1 MYASA
6 GGTWLGECHPPL
18 HYRERSLGGMKAL
31 TAARGDDVMCGFQ
44 LVSLDVFCTSEKNGA
59 PENTSGSCTKRNV
72 TPSRPMFRQDAS
84 SEMLEESEGGAV
96 MNGQETL

>member
-59 PENTSGSCTKRNV
+59 PEDTSGSCTKRNV
-72 TPSRPMFRQDAS
+72 TPSRLCSGRMQAARCWKKVR
-84 SEMLEESEGGAV
+84 EG
-96 MNGQETL
+96 Q